1 MVAVSV
7 ELGVAEGVFTAVLV
21 AVEDGV
27 AVLAV
32 VSVGVA
38 VNAGVFVPVSV
49 AVGLEVAVFTDVVKV
64 EVSDGV
70 FATVFVGVIV
80 AV

>member
-1 MVAVSV
+1 MASSCVC
-7 ELGVAEGVFTAVLV
+7 
-21 AVEDGV
+21 
-27 AVLAV
+27 
-32 VSVGVA
+32 
-38 VNAGVFVPVSV
+38 
-49 AVGLEVAVFTDVVKV
+49 VGLEVAVFTDVVKV